1 MVSIHGECS
10 RASLIDLSAVQI
22 ECATEIGKSC
32 DISFSRV
39 VGKVAIF
46 CVELLHSWRCWEM
59 CHGSRGGLVEGKAPT
74 RAGIWKGLDSGTIF
88 DLNLAIVILI
98 EGRFGLHGLRGFDFY
113 EAK

>member
-59 CHGSRGGLVEGKAPT
+59 CHGSRVGWLREKRPHGPVFGRVLTVERFLT
-74 RAGIWKGLDSGTIF
+74 SIWLLSF
-88 DLNLAIVILI
+88 
-98 EGRFGLHGLRGFDFY
+98 
-113 EAK
+113 